1 MDKKSFGHF
10 IADTRRSKGL
20 SQQQLAEMLHV
31 TNTAVSKWERGLCY
45 PDISLLEK
53 LAHSLDLSLPELMSC
68 QKASNTGMLT
78 PYAEENMVTLLDIA
92 NDSKRTQRNRTLLGA
107 LLTLVITLILIGSVY
122 LAISCF
128 RVHSIGAVY
137 IGSQIK
143 EKQNYVYMEIQGKF
157 TPLLCEDPQMFNA
170 IVAGRSEQRYII
182 SYRWNTITKKGVLK
196 KYLKDNSFVGT
207 PMDSSE
213 TVMDVGSLLGFY
225 GVRQEI
231 SNVYP
236 DPNHPYHHI
245 YTLKYYRYYEGT
257 QYDFLTIKN
266 CRDFAFYDY
275 DHDGVVELFIDTK
288 YDDAPYMLYDSIDG
302 NITSS
307 FIEDVPE
314 YVSEWF
320 LKNLPSGSYE
330 Q

>member
-1 MDKKSFGHF
+1 MDKESFGHF
-10 IADTRRSKGL
+10 IADTRRNIGL
-20 SQQQLAEMLHV
+20 SQQQLAEKLHV

-68 QKASNTGMLT
+68 QKASDTSMLT
-78 PYAEENMVTLLDIA
+78 PCAEENMVSLLDIA
-92 NDSKRTQRNRTLLGA
+92 NDSKLTQRNRTLLGA
-107 LLTLVITLILIGSVY
+107 LLTLVITLILIGSVCF
-122 LAISCF
+122 AISCF
-128 RVHSIGAVY
+128 RIHSIGAVY

-182 SYRWNTITKKGVLK
+182 SYRWNTITKEGVLK
-196 KYLKDNSFVGT
+196 NYQKDNNFVGT
-207 PMDSSE
+207 PMDSSG

-225 GVRQEI
+225 GVSQEI
-231 SNVYP
+231 ANAYP
-236 DPNHPYHHI
+236 DPHHPYQHI
-245 YTLKYYRYYEGT
+245 YTLKYYRYYEGM

-288 YDDAPYMLYDSIDG
+288 YDNAPYLLYDSIKG
-302 NITSS
+302 VITST
-307 FIEDVPE
+307 FIDDIPDK
-314 YVSEWF
+314 VSETF
-320 LKNLPSGSYE
+320 LSNHPVGVH
-330 Q
+330 